1 MKGLAIVSVF
11 DKTGL
16 DSFAKGLAELG
27 LGILSTGGTAKFL
40 KESGVEVRSI
50 SDYTGH
56 PEILDGR
63 VKTLHPKVH
72 GGILARRNL
81 DGDLQQLSENEIT
94 PIDFV
99 VVNLYPFI
107 HKVREIEAAG
117 KVDHESLVES
127 IDIGGPTMIRAAAK
141 NAEFVAPVCDPSDYQ
156 PILDELKSSG
166 ELSAATRQRLAAK
179 VFTMMSAYDGAIARY
194 YSLGEKLLEEDGT
207 PKRLAPVESYTL
219 VEEQALRYGENPHQS
234 AGLYRPFSWSEG
246 DTCSWWTQLQGKE
259 ISYNNLLDMQG
270 ALDIFLELYDGLE
283 DEHAAVVIKHSN
295 PCGAAIRGSAL
306 EAFTVARDCDPIS
319 AFGGIIAVSGVVDAE
334 IASSVLE
341 GFVEVM
347 LLEDLTD
354 EAAELFA
361 KKKNVRVLK
370 CDFKKY
376 LEQRKRGGLS
386 VRNSFGD
393 FLVQTTDSTISLPV
407 ADKVVS
413 GGEPDPQ
420 LMKDAVFA
428 WKVCKH
434 VKSNAIIIV
443 KDGAAIGIGA
453 GQMSRVDAAKLAIQ
467 RARFHG
473 HDPKGGVSASD
484 AFLPFSDTLEILN
497 DAGVSSLVQP
507 GGSIK
512 DKDVIASAE
521 SRGVTMILTGE
532 RHFRH

>member
-1 MKGLAIVSVF
+1 MNGLAIVSVF

-16 DSFAKGLAELG
+16 DSFVKGLAELG
-27 LGILSTGGTAKFL
+27 LGILSTGGTAKYL
-40 KESGVEVRSI
+40 KENSIEVRSI

-81 DGDLQQLSENEIT
+81 EGDIAQLKENEIT

-117 KVDHESLVES
+117 TVDHERLVES

-141 NAEFVAPVCDPSDYQ
+141 NAEFVVPVCDPSDYQ

-166 ELSAATRQRLAAK
+166 KVSSETRQRLAAK
-179 VFTMMSAYDGAIARY
+179 VFTMMSSYDGAIARY
-194 YSLGEKLLEEDGT
+194 YSLGEKLLDEDGK
-207 PKRLAPVESYTL
+207 PKCLAPVESYTL
-219 VEEQALRYGENPHQS
+219 IEQQALRYGENPHQS
-234 AGLYRPFSWSEG
+234 AGLYRQFSWSDG
-246 DTCSWWTQLQGKE
+246 DTSSWWEQLQGKE

-270 ALDIFLELYDGLE
+270 ALDVFLELYDGLK

-295 PCGAAIRGSAL
+295 PCGAAIRPTGL

-319 AFGGIIAVSGVVDAE
+319 AFGGIIAISGVVDAD
-334 IASSVLE
+334 IANSVLE

-347 LLEDLTD
+347 LVEELTD
-354 EAAELFA
+354 EAAAIFA

-370 CDFKKY
+370 CDFKQY

-386 VRNSFGD
+386 IRNSFGD
-393 FLVQTTDSTISLPV
+393 YLIQTTDSRINLPTV
-407 ADKVVS
+407 ENVVS
-413 GGEPDPQ
+413 GESPDEQ
-420 LMKDAVFA
+420 LMKDAIFA

-443 KDGAAIGIGA
+443 KDSAAIGIGA

-467 RARFHG
+467 RAKFHG

-497 DAGVSSLVQP
+497 DAGVTSLVQP